1 MDANLNK
8 GNDTPPRPPWRVV
21 WALSVTQV
29 ISWGSMFYSLSVL
42 LVPIEQELGWSRNA
56 IIGAFTL
63 SLLCTGLASLP
74 VGLLIDRYGGR
85 AVMGCG
91 SLAGGVLFALLGH
104 VHTLAAFYA
113 IWIGLGFAM
122 SMTLYE
128 PAFAVITANFGGQAR
143 KGITVLTLV
152 GGLASTVFWPLTQFL
167 IAEIGWRNALIVLA
181 GFNLLVCTPL
191 HALFLPPPPR
201 RRSVAGL
208 DPRTTHVTTTG
219 PALRDIVCTRSFLL
233 LAATFTANMLA
244 FSAFSMHLVP
254 LLHERGFSVAH
265 TVMLAALVGPMQ
277 VAGRVW
283 EYTIGASMRTTQ
295 VAMIAL
301 TLFPV
306 AVALL
311 YFAGSGWP
319 LVIAFITCYGIS
331 NGIVTIARG
340 TIPAE
345 IFGRERYGAVNGA
358 LSAPVL
364 ASRAVGPLGA
374 SLIWS
379 ATGSYDAVILVL
391 GAIGMIAAA
400 TFVLAVKI

>member
-1 MDANLNK
+1 
-8 GNDTPPRPPWRVV
+8 
-21 WALSVTQV
+21 
-29 ISWGSMFYSLSVL
+29 MFYSLSVL
-42 LVPIEQELGWSRNA
+42 LVPIEQELGWSRDA
-56 IIGAFTL
+56 IIGAFSL

-91 SLAGGVLFALLGH
+91 SLAGAVLFALLGH

-113 IWIGLGFAM
+113 SWIGLGFAM

-128 PAFAVITANFGGQAR
+128 PAFAVITASFGGHAR
-143 KGITVLTLV
+143 KGITVLTLT

-167 IAEIGWRNALIVLA
+167 IAEIGWRNALLILA
-181 GFNLLVCTPL
+181 GLNLFICTPL
-191 HALFLPPPPR
+191 HVLFLPSAAL
-201 RRSVAGL
+201 RRSS
-208 DPRTTHVTTTG
+208 TTHDSSAPGVRTAS
-219 PALRDIVCTRSFLL
+219 PALRDIVRTRTFLL

-244 FSAFSMHLVP
+244 FSAFSMHLIP
-254 LLHERGFSVAH
+254 LLNERGFSAADA
-265 TVMLAALVGPMQ
+265 VMLAALVGPMQ
-277 VAGRVW
+277 VAGRMW
-283 EYTIGASMRTTQ
+283 EYAMGARLRATQ

-311 YFAGSGWP
+311 FFAGGAWP
-319 LVIAFITCYGIS
+319 LVVAFITCYGVS

-364 ASRAVGPLGA
+364 ASRAVGPLVA

-391 GAIGMIAAA
+391 GAMGVVAAA
-400 TFVLAVKI
+400 TFMLAVKI

>member
-1 MDANLNK
+1 
-8 GNDTPPRPPWRVV
+8 
-21 WALSVTQV
+21 
-29 ISWGSMFYSLSVL
+29 MFYSLSVL
-42 LVPIEQELGWSRNA
+42 LVPIEQELGWSRDA
-56 IIGAFTL
+56 IIGAFSL

-91 SLAGGVLFALLGH
+91 SLAGAVLFALLGH

-128 PAFAVITANFGGQAR
+128 PAFAVITASFGGHAR
-143 KGITVLTLV
+143 KGITVLTLT

-167 IAEIGWRNALIVLA
+167 IAEIGWRNALLILA
-181 GFNLLVCTPL
+181 GLNLFICTPL
-191 HALFLPPPPR
+191 HVLFVPSAAR
-201 RRSVAGL
+201 RRSS
-208 DPRTTHVTTTG
+208 TTHDSGASGVRTAG
-219 PALRDIVCTRSFLL
+219 PALRDIVRTRAFLL

-244 FSAFSMHLVP
+244 FSAFSMHLIP
-254 LLHERGFSVAH
+254 LLHERGFSAAD

-277 VAGRVW
+277 VAGRMW
-283 EYTIGASMRTTQ
+283 EYAMGARLRATQ

-311 YFAGSGWP
+311 FFAGGAWP
-319 LVIAFITCYGIS
+319 LVVAFITCYGVS

-364 ASRAVGPLGA
+364 ASRAVGPLVA

-391 GAIGMIAAA
+391 GAMGVVAAA